1 MQVRLLQ
8 VFGGAVAEF
17 SPTKPVLPPTADPR
31 RFGDPAPLLD
41 SMRLAGLMDIQH
53 AQHSTDIATTTDGF
67 ARFALWTGPLAA
79 KIIDLPC
86 EDRTAKVG

>member
-1 MQVRLLQ
+1 
-8 VFGGAVAEF
+8 
-17 SPTKPVLPPTADPR
+17 
-31 RFGDPAPLLD
+31 
-41 SMRLAGLMDIQH
+41 MRLAGLMDIQH